1 MGVYIGVPLFRETTI
16 YIDLLSTASKKNL
29 IQVMACAVKFVEAV
43 VSFFEVVTSLNWL
56 IQGKL

>member
-16 YIDLLSTASKKNL
+16 YVIIYGQQKSL

-43 VSFFEVVTSLNWL
+43 VFFLEVVTSLNRL

>member
-1 MGVYIGVPLFRETTI
+1 MGVYIGVPLLRETTI
-16 YIDLLSTASKKNL
+16 YIIIYGQQKKNL

-43 VSFFEVVTSLNWL
+43 VSFFEVVTSLNRL